1 MRSLTV
7 YGVNLTVSR
16 NFMSKPY
23 YNKLQNLLD
32 MEVTAFDRLY
42 SLLRF
47 TDVKKKDFVLKE
59 GDTCKFIGLV
69 QKGTLRTFYVNEKGE
84 EVSFLFH
91 FNQQIEDIVF
101 TDYESFLLETPSKL
115 NIQAL
120 EDSTV
125 CFINYDDW
133 QRLCNESDYWM
144 HFSKK
149 MTEKVFLA
157 AKRRIEDLLYYSPEN
172 RYLKLLKD
180 NPLLFQKIPQ
190 KLIASYLGI
199 TPQSLSRIRKRI
211 CIN

>member
-1 MRSLTV
+1 
-7 YGVNLTVSR
+7 
-16 NFMSKPY
+16 MSKPY
-23 YNKLQNLLD
+23 YNILQSLLEI
-32 MEVTAFDRLY
+32 EVNAFDKFY

-69 QKGTLRTFYVNEKGE
+69 QKGTLRTFYVNENGE

-101 TDYESFLLETPSKL
+101 TDYESFLLDTPSKL

-120 EDSTV
+120 ENSTV
-125 CFINYDDW
+125 CFIGYDDW
-133 QRLCNESDYWM
+133 QRLCNENDYWLL
-144 HFSKK
+144 FSKK
-149 MTEKVFLA
+149 MTEKVYLA
-157 AKRRIEDLLYYSPEN
+157 SKRRVEDLLYYSPEN

-180 NPLLFQKIPQ
+180 NPLLFQKISQ

-211 CIN
+211 CIY

>member
-1 MRSLTV
+1 M
-7 YGVNLTVSR
+7 N
-16 NFMSKPY
+16 KPY
-23 YNKLQNLLD
+23 YDKLQSLFD
-32 MEVTAFDRLY
+32 IEATAFDKLY
-42 SLLRF
+42 SLLWF

-125 CFINYDDW
+125 CFIDYDDW
-133 QRLCNESDYWM
+133 QRLCNESDYWLL
-144 HFSKK
+144 FSKK
-149 MTEKVFLA
+149 MTEKVYLA
-157 AKRRIEDLLYYSPEN
+157 AKRRVEDLLYHSPEN

-180 NPLLFQKIPQ
+180 NPALFQKIPQ